1 MDASQ
6 RSSGALLDRAGA
18 DVAQLLRQFENIIAL
33 APVEGAHRNTT
44 AVEAYQMEVATAAL
58 VRAAE
63 DMLALTRSLKEAW
76 LFGKLDTVGESKAE
90 ARTEECAKGV
100 VKGLERLME
109 GKERLGRGA

>member
-1 MDASQ
+1 
-6 RSSGALLDRAGA
+6 
-18 DVAQLLRQFENIIAL
+18 
-33 APVEGAHRNTT
+33 
-44 AVEAYQMEVATAAL
+44 
-58 VRAAE
+58 
-63 DMLALTRSLKEAW
+63 MLALTRSLKEAW